1 MLRFVKGTLRWLS
14 TYRDAQAPKRITG
27 LRCRDIGFTRTL
39 QGKNQADQFPGG
51 MRDGDIVMLAF
62 GPFPGKVSSKG
73 TVLDADVLSGVEEGI
88 AKVTGAPFLHVGI
101 GIVQFAGL
109 IGRR

>member
-73 TVLDADVLSGVEEGI
+73 TVPDADVLCSIVECVTKVAGAALFHMSIGV
-88 AKVTGAPFLHVGI
+88 
-101 GIVQFAGL
+101 VQLA
-109 IGRR
+109 